1 MRQIITPDNKD
12 HWLSLRAQDITSTEV
27 SALFGFS
34 PYMTAFELWHRKRNQ
49 NIVEIEE
56 NERMKWGIRLQDS
69 IATGI
74 AEEKSWDV
82 RRMDE
87 YIREESLRIGSSFD
101 FSIEELPG
109 RSEKGLLEI
118 KNVDGLIFKQ
128 QWTEDEDGLIEAP
141 LHIEIQ
147 VQHQLLVSDRNYAY
161 IGALVGGNKLVLL
174 ERQRNDKVCSAII
187 SKVKEFWKSI
197 EDGAE
202 PSPDLA
208 KDASFMCS
216 LYGYADAGKVV
227 DISGDKELLNKAIEY
242 RRLGEQVKEA
252 EGRRKEIK
260 AELLKVISDAEKA
273 IGGQFTISAGM
284 VGPAHIEYDREG
296 YRAFRISWKKEK

>member
-12 HWLSLRAQDITSTEV
+12 HWLNLRAQDITSTEV

-34 PYMTAFELWHRKRNQ
+34 PYTTAFELWHRKKDQ

-56 NERMKWGIRLQDS
+56 NERMKWGTRLQDA
-69 IATGI
+69 IAAGI
-74 AEEKSWDV
+74 AEEKGWGV

-101 FSIEELPG
+101 FSIEEFPG
-109 RSEKGLLEI
+109 KAERGLLEI
-118 KNVDGLIFKQ
+118 KNVDGLVFKQ
-128 QWTEDEDGLIEAP
+128 QWEEDEDGLIEAP

-147 VQHQLLVSDRNYAY
+147 VQHQLLVSDRSYAF
-161 IGALVGGNKLVLL
+161 IGALVGGNKLILL
-174 ERQRNDKVCSAII
+174 ERQRNEKVCSAIK
-187 SKVKEFWKSI
+187 SKVKAFWDSI
-197 EDGAE
+197 ESGKE
-202 PSPDLA
+202 PEPDLA

-227 DISGDKELLNKAIEY
+227 DISGDQDLLAEALEY
-242 RRLGEQVKEA
+242 RKLGDEIKVA
-252 EGRRKEIK
+252 DGRRKEIK
-260 AELLKVISDAEKA
+260 ARLLSVISDAEKA

-296 YRAFRISWKKEK
+296 YRTFRISWKKEK